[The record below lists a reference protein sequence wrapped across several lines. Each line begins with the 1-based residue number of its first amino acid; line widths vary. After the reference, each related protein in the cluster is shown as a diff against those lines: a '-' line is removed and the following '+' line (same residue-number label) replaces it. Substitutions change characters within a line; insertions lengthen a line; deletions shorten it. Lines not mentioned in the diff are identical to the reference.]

1 LLRKTRSEGE
11 MNFEEMD
18 NSSNGGLDKEKEIQ
32 SGEKQVKKIEAG
44 EFGCTDLQPEKTPV
58 YTQMIKGRLY
68 DLRCIFCK
76 VLPRKDKPR
85 RSELYRH
92 YAQKHFL
99 QELNDD
105 YGHPR
110 LCPFCDFEPTFEEGR
125 RQSTILGHIGQVH
138 AKVENYLPDEAKIPT
153 LMKYPGRCKKEKGVA
168 CGGQRHWSEEPKAN
182 VLSPL
187 SEGSFTQ
194 GMANGIVSVE
204 KEEHAIHRMDGFT
217 IEDEVVEE
225 AEEWGPAHLEANLV
239 CSICGL
245 MFKAETSMQAV
256 KHMQEKHGV
265 KGLRHLALA
274 VMRLVSS
281 GLLIKNSV
289 D

>member
-1 LLRKTRSEGE
+1 MSQGEEDGKLSTHLPRWRCEDLLRKTRSEGE

-110 LCPFCDFEPTFEEGR
+110 LCPFCDFSD
-125 RQSTILGHIGQVH
+125 QWKCL
-138 AKVENYLPDEAKIPT
+138 KK
-153 LMKYPGRCKKEKGVA
+153 CK
-168 CGGQRHWSEEPKAN
+168 N
-182 VLSPL
+182 
-187 SEGSFTQ
+187 
-194 GMANGIVSVE
+194 
-204 KEEHAIHRMDGFT
+204 
-217 IEDEVVEE
+217 
-225 AEEWGPAHLEANLV
+225 
-239 CSICGL
+239 
-245 MFKAETSMQAV
+245 
-256 KHMQEKHGV
+256 
-265 KGLRHLALA
+265 
-274 VMRLVSS
+274 
-281 GLLIKNSV
+281 
-289 D
+289 